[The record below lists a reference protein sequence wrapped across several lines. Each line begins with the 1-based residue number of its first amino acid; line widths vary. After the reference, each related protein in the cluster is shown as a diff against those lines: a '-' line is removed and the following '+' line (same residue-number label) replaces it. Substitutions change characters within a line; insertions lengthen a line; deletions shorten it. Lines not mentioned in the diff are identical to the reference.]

1 MQSSRGSIGASTYV
15 GRLSESLASVSDGL
29 QLDLRADARA
39 LDEQILGAVALL
51 ERDRAA
57 VLLDLML
64 HVIAQLRKLGLREE
78 RLDMLVHLLS
88 LLDSQH
94 TRARGRVY
102 DGSAFERA
110 PTSSLQQHHAPRRA
124 RALACDL

>member
-94 TRARGRVY
+94 TRARVY

-110 PTSSLQQHHAPRRA
+110 TSSRQQRHAPRRA